1 MAETYKPIYKNEKI
15 LDGNI
20 SYYAVTTEDIEN
32 SDDTK
37 LLIPPSS
44 AVINCFYLP
53 YLKSSSISTLSV
65 SLDKIKLPDGDKQ
78 DAKGLTVKRV
88 LDMNEVSST
97 VGLCDVLTLKPSS
110 VGGTFNWRNESK
122 LNFYPYCFRK
132 FNDGVSTS
140 PVILEQFI
148 DTSKIKEGNKQNL
161 MIRQALNQQGQYL
174 LYFEGYMGDTTGL
187 RNGTLTAGVPV
198 PTSTNAYT
206 DYMANNRMS
215 ITANY
220 VNATVGFVANA
231 VANPSSVIGGVVGLG
246 TSFYSEYAKERD
258 LARQNTYNAVNNDYV
273 LNIANNQFVYI
284 DEYRYREDKL
294 ERIAKQFHLYG
305 YAQNKLMQPSYKGRK
320 YWNYL
325 QTADCHLKVPNCPK
339 EHLQQLKEIFDNG
352 VTVWHR
358 ANGEM
363 FENTDKDNVE
373 I

>member
-20 SYYAVTTEDIEN
+20 SYYAVTTEDISNAEN
-32 SDDTK
+32 TQ

-53 YLKSSSISTLSV
+53 YLKPSSISTLSV
-65 SLDKIKLPDGDKQ
+65 SLDKIKLPDGDKK
-78 DAKGLTVKRV
+78 DVKGMTVKRV

-97 VGLCDVLTLKPSS
+97 VGLCEVLTLKPST
-110 VGGTFNWRNESK
+110 VGGKFNWRNESK

-148 DTSKIKEGNKQNL
+148 DSSKTTEGNKHNL
-161 MIRQALNQQGQYL
+161 MVRQALNQQGQYL
-174 LYFEGYMGDTTGL
+174 LYFEGYMGDTSGL
-187 RNGTLTAGVPV
+187 RCGTLTAGVPV

-220 VNATVGFVANA
+220 ISSTAGFLTNVI
-231 VANPSSVIGGVVGLG
+231 ANPASAISGGVGLAA
-246 TSFYSEYAKERD
+246 SFYSEYAKERD
-258 LARQNTYNAVNNDYV
+258 LARQNTYNGVNNDYV
-273 LNIANNQFVYI
+273 LNIANNQNVYI

-294 ERIAKQFHLYG
+294 ERIAYQFQMYG
-305 YAQNKLMQPSYKGRK
+305 YAQNKFMQPSFKGRR

-325 QTADCHLKVPNCPK
+325 QTADCHLKVANCPK
-339 EHLQQLKEIFDNG
+339 EHLQQLKDIFNQG
-352 VTVWHR
+352 VTVWH
-358 ANGEM
+358 GEYGQM
-363 FENTDKDNVE
+363 YENTDYDNFEV
-373 I
+373 